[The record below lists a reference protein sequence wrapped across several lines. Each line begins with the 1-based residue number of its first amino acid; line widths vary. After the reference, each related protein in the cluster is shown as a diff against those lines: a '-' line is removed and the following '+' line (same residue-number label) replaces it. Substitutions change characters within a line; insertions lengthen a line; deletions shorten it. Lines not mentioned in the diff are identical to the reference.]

1 MKMSE
6 LCSEIT
12 SGSYDA
18 EFKKFYGSDCD
29 ISQCRNR
36 YKTAAEK
43 FIEIYSSLL
52 PDDADVS
59 LFSVPGRSEI
69 AGNHTDHNHGKVIAA
84 SISLDIIAVA
94 AKNSAGEIRVKSEG
108 FPEDI
113 VDLNDVSRV
122 DESQFFKASAII
134 RGVCDGFLKNGF
146 RDGGFYAYTT
156 SNVLKGSGLSSSAA
170 FEDMIGNILN
180 HFYNGGNIGYI
191 DIAKISQYAENVH
204 FGKPCGL
211 MDQMACAAGGFVAI
225 DFADPQNPIVEK
237 PDFDLSSHGYSLC
250 IINTGGNHADL
261 NEDYASI
268 PAEMK
273 SVAKQFGKEFL
284 RDVDKKDV
292 LASIKT
298 LREKCGDRA
307 VMRALHFLN
316 ENERVTRAAAALKN
330 DDINEFLRNIK
341 ASGLSSSIL
350 LQNTYTTKNIR
361 EQGISIA
368 LAVAGEVLDSKPGT
382 AYRVHGGGF
391 AGTIQ
396 AFVPNEYVTEFN
408 KAMTDVF
415 GEDSAYVLKV
425 RLYGA
430 EMLNPEKTL

>member
-1 MKMSE
+1 MK
-6 LCSEIT
+6 LSEIRSEII
-12 SGSYDA
+12 SGGYDA
-18 EFKKFYGSDCD
+18 AFRKLYGEDCD
-29 ISQCRNR
+29 ISCVRDR
-36 YKTAAEK
+36 YAGAVDG
-43 FIEIYSSLL
+43 FVAQYSSLVN
-52 PDDADVS
+52 DNCEVS

-69 AGNHTDHNHGKVIAA
+69 SGNHTDHNHGKVIAA

-94 AKNSAGEIRVKSEG
+94 AKNNSGEIRVKSEG

-113 VDLNDVSRV
+113 VSLDGVDRV
-122 DESQFFKASAII
+122 NEGEFYKASAII

-146 RDGGFYAYTT
+146 ADGGFYAYTT

-180 HFYNGGNIGYI
+180 HFYNDGKIGYI
-191 DIAKISQYAENVH
+191 EIAKISQYAENVH

-225 DFADPQNPIVEK
+225 DFCDPKNPIVEK

-250 IINTGGNHADL
+250 IVNTGGNHADL

-273 SVAKQFGKEFL
+273 SVAAFFGKSVL
-284 RDVDKKDV
+284 REVEKSDVM
-292 LASIKT
+292 ANIAP

-316 ENERVTRAAAALKN
+316 ENDRVEKATCALKK
-330 DDINEFLRNIK
+330 DDIKEFLSYIK
-341 ASGLSSSIL
+341 ASGLSSATL
-350 LQNTYTTKNIR
+350 LQNTYTTKNVH
-361 EQGISIA
+361 EQGISLA
-368 LAVAGEVLDSKPGT
+368 LAVAADVLDPKPGT
-382 AYRVHGGGF
+382 VYRVHGGGF

-408 KAMTDVF
+408 NAMTAVF
-415 GEDSAYVLKV
+415 GGDSAYVLKV

-430 EMLNPEKTL
+430 VRLEKLI

>member
-1 MKMSE
+1 MK
-6 LCSEIT
+6 LSEIRSEIC

-18 EFKKFYGSDCD
+18 AFKKLYGSDCD
-29 ISQCRNR
+29 IASVRSRFSCAVDGFCEN
-36 YKTAAEK
+36 Y
-43 FIEIYSSLL
+43 SLL
-52 PDDADVS
+52 VSDDTDIS

-94 AKNSAGEIRVKSEG
+94 AKSNAVEIRVKSEG

-113 VDLNDVSRV
+113 VSLADVSAV
-122 DESQFFKASAII
+122 NESEFFKASAII
-134 RGVCDGFLKNGF
+134 RGVCDGFVKNGYA
-146 RDGGFYAYTT
+146 DGGFYAYTT

-180 HFYNGGNIGYI
+180 HFYNGGKIDYI
-191 DIAKISQYAENVH
+191 EIAKISQYAENVH

-211 MDQMACAAGGFVAI
+211 MDQTACAAGGFVAI
-225 DFADPQNPIVEK
+225 DFADPKNPIVEK

-250 IINTGGNHADL
+250 IVNTGGSHEDL

-273 SVAKQFGKEFL
+273 SVAAYFGKSFL
-284 RDVDKKDV
+284 RDVDKKSV
-292 LASIKT
+292 MAAIPE
-298 LREKCGDRA
+298 LRRQCAGGDRA

-316 ENERVTRAAAALKN
+316 ENERVAKATEALKKDN
-330 DDINEFLRNIK
+330 VKEFLGFIK
-341 ASGLSSSIL
+341 ASGLSSATL
-350 LQNTYTTKNIR
+350 LQNTYTTKNVH
-361 EQGISIA
+361 EQGISLA
-368 LAVAGEVLDSKPGT
+368 LAVAGEVLDSKPG
-382 AYRVHGGGF
+382 AVYRVHGGGF

-415 GEDSAYVLKV
+415 GSGSAYILKV

-430 EMLNPEKTL
+430 VMLDKLV